1 MSPLSYIRQAMM
13 FCVRGKHAIVVDI
26 DACLCYVVVQ
36 MEVSYESNPYHT
48 HTG

>member
-1 MSPLSYIRQAMM
+1 MM
-13 FCVRGKHAIVVDI
+13 FYVRGKHEIVVDV
-26 DACLCYVVVQ
+26 DACLCYVVVR